1 MTKQAAKKAKTNAIT
16 KPVMYRGFIVVP
28 HKDGF
33 DLVDPGT
40 GRWAHF
46 PTQRFAKW
54 AASFVTNLG
63 ERFQA
68 NDALDTLPEV
78 DNFSS
83 T

>member
-33 DLVDPGT
+33 DLVDPAT

-46 PTQRFAKW
+46 ETQRFAKW
-54 AASFVTNLG
+54 SATFISNING
-63 ERFQA
+63 RFA
-68 NDALDTLPEV
+68 EHPPLPVRKIPHVEEV
-78 DNFSS
+78 
-83 T
+83 